1 MPRPR
6 AQQTI
11 TEELPPALPEADVS
25 AKAHGGVPAEWKAA
39 RAARAQAW
47 FTAASDEC
55 AQKHLDALQ
64 RVTSQE
70 QQAHQAAARASA
82 VAAAIHAHDEHHNAN
97 RLRVHA
103 AIAAVHAGVSASSA
117 PPEHVLRWPRHTP
130 LRPIVVVGASPSPPP
145 SPPLSAQS
153 PAAPP
158 GSPAHPP
165 SPGSQGGRRV
175 AAEVGFKEQL
185 YVRGL
190 VSTLLAHAQVAVF
203 DTKVPECDAQVDS
216 ASHTSHR
223 PPALGWPRLTQ
234 PGCAGADLVWWEGLH
249 SLDSIPLARLEALRQ
264 CAVAV
269 MVLSSSYACS
279 HGFGLERDLLLSR
292 LASQGTG
299 GGGSWGQ
306 GQAAR
311 AGGRGELLWHCPSP
325 CQQPLCLAPAAA
337 AAVLATSAIL
347 RCGRPLLLLVLR
359 YSDNPL
365 EQPPALARPPVPEG
379 HPLLAI
385 HCMQHLEVQPQ
396 ATCEEQ
402 IRWSVLQV
410 ANCIQASSAAFLQ
423 LPITF
428 SFPGGLCAGAEPTD
442 TATSRPLAIHFH
454 PTTALAALGPSRGD
468 LDPTSLLRHS
478 LCTPALSASS
488 APVTASP
495 SGSPAQ
501 PPFAN
506 LANNASGRRSS
517 LASSPMAMFLSQ
529 SPGHDPR
536 TGLGGTPTGILPR
549 DVLRCSLASAGL
561 GPGASWVAAH
571 SEAALTADLQA
582 SRASRE
588 AACRRPFS
596 PLTTLLPSS
605 PTPGEGPAP
614 ATLPPARRTTPPSP
628 PPQPSSPSLEPG
640 LGGVGL
646 LLPPPGVSGAPK
658 SLLLWGVH
666 DVQMWVSSLG
676 RALTRFG
683 PPLLHT
689 GVDGQLLL
697 ALTGR
702 ALEELSGQHDPI
714 ALKAFM
720 EAHARLVAA
729 VGIAPHHAPG
739 WLDDPLLLTRDNQ
752 QLGEVFL
759 EVMQYYDQ
767 DQSGDLDEAELACLL
782 QAAGLQLSGKE
793 VRDICQEYDTDRN
806 SRLSGSEGSA
816 LLWDLWRLM
825 VAGRDATAWNPPARL
840 QLLYE
845 ARGGGTASQA
855 SRPESAPAAGSPPA
869 ASYAQAAPLA
879 AQHLAPAQGQRQGRR
894 GRSPVSHTSLAAGA
908 SEAQ

>member
-145 SPPLSAQS
+145 TPPLSAQS

-165 SPGSQGGRRV
+165 TPASQGGRRV

-190 VSTLLAHAQVAVF
+190 VSTLLAHAQVEA
-203 DTKVPECDAQVDS
+203 

-279 HGFGLERDLLLSR
+279 QGFGLERDLLLSR
-292 LASQGTG
+292 LASQ
-299 GGGSWGQ
+299 
-306 GQAAR
+306 
-311 AGGRGELLWHCPSP
+311 
-325 CQQPLCLAPAAA
+325 
-337 AAVLATSAIL
+337 
-347 RCGRPLLLLVLR
+347 GRPLLLLVLR

-365 EQPPALARPPVPEG
+365 EQPPALARPPVPEE

-385 HCMQHLEVQPQ
+385 HCMQQLEVQPQ

-495 SGSPAQ
+495 SGSPAP
-501 PPFAN
+501 PPFAT
-506 LANNASGRRSS
+506 LANSASGRRTS

-529 SPGHDPR
+529 SPGQDPR

-596 PLTTLLPSS
+596 PLTTLLPSFL
-605 PTPGEGPAP
+605 TPGEGPAP

-640 LGGVGL
+640 LSGVGL

-697 ALTGR
+697 ALTGP

-729 VGIAPHHAPG
+729 VGIAPHPVPG

-767 DQSGDLDEAELACLL
+767 DQSG
-782 QAAGLQLSGKE
+782 
-793 VRDICQEYDTDRN
+793 VR
-806 SRLSGSEGSA
+806 
-816 LLWDLWRLM
+816 
-825 VAGRDATAWNPPARL
+825 
-840 QLLYE
+840 LY
-845 ARGGGTASQA
+845 
-855 SRPESAPAAGSPPA
+855 P
-869 ASYAQAAPLA
+869 
-879 AQHLAPAQGQRQGRR
+879 
-894 GRSPVSHTSLAAGA
+894 
-908 SEAQ
+908 